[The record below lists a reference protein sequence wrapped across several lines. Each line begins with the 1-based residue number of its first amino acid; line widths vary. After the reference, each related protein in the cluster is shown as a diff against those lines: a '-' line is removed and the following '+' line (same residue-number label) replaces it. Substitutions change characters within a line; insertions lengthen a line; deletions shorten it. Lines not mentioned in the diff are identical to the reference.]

1 MKKQIFLKLTIF
13 FISTVLSVGLVEVGV
28 RYYLYRVNQTRVY
41 HDIKEFNKYE
51 HEERGED
58 DYFRDRTFE
67 VYDTQSNTEILCFGD
82 SFTNAGNTFSDYS
95 YPYQLYK
102 LLGGKITVR
111 NMGVCSSTTSQ
122 VYERFD
128 NFIKSEEFNKK
139 KNYIAIFLV
148 GSADFFTRNLSGE
161 KVIDLEKYQKWK
173 KLTNTPENSF
183 LSSLYFFKMTKI
195 LFSSASRKINLIDLD
210 TFDSIG
216 FNEDLILCKK
226 SKSQVEKINCYV
238 SLLGDGKFKKLDN
251 GIKEHLVIRQI
262 FNQQMV
268 FSADVTNVLKD
279 FILLIQKQPSFA
291 ERDYLIM
298 NLVGLIELQS
308 QLGYQDLKNVL
319 SSIKISKEANDFNQR
334 VLNNVLD
341 WSAKGRSLNSIR
353 DIEWD
358 KINDLAKKNNI
369 KIIIM
374 NYPLAY
380 FKTNS
385 YLENM
390 SKSKKIDF
398 VNLEN
403 LFSDKKNQIDD
414 WEHCSPEGYGTIA
427 KALKEKVQNLIVK

>member
-1 MKKQIFLKLTIF
+1 
-13 FISTVLSVGLVEVGV
+13 
-28 RYYLYRVNQTRVY
+28 
-41 HDIKEFNKYE
+41 
-51 HEERGED
+51 
-58 DYFRDRTFE
+58 
-67 VYDTQSNTEILCFGD
+67 
-82 SFTNAGNTFSDYS
+82 
-95 YPYQLYK
+95 
-102 LLGGKITVR
+102 
-111 NMGVCSSTTSQ
+111 
-122 VYERFD
+122 
-128 NFIKSEEFNKK
+128 
-139 KNYIAIFLV
+139 
-148 GSADFFTRNLSGE
+148 
-161 KVIDLEKYQKWK
+161 
-173 KLTNTPENSF
+173 
-183 LSSLYFFKMTKI
+183 MTKI